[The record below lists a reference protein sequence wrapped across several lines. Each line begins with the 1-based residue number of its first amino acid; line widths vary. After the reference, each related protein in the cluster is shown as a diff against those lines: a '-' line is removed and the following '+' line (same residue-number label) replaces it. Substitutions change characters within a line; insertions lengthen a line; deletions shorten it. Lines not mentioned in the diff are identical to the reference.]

1 MARPNTTAIKKHKM
15 VDQFQQLGLKSIIN
29 LQTPGTIYIF
39 DRIFIFNAVYI
50 HPYQIF
56 MNVCKSF
63 LWVFTNFWRE
73 LYSIRTRSWFSYKIH
88 YIQFVKKSQQ
98 KVIQGLKS
106 PFLLFTTRVF
116 CDLFSFTNECPLSS
130 CQKRKQSNF
139 LFLILN
145 LYSYISMYLYIMVF
159 WNCWKHHKG

>member
-1 MARPNTTAIKKHKM
+1 MWVEQVLYISLIGFSFSMLFTYTHIKYLWMFVK
-15 VDQFQQLGLKSIIN
+15 L
-29 LQTPGTIYIF
+29 
-39 DRIFIFNAVYI
+39 
-50 HPYQIF
+50 
-56 MNVCKSF
+56 F

-88 YIQFVKKSQQ
+88 YISNLLKKSQQ

-106 PFLLFTTRVF
+106 TFLLFTTRVF
-116 CDLFSFTNECPLSS
+116 CESFSFTNECPLSS